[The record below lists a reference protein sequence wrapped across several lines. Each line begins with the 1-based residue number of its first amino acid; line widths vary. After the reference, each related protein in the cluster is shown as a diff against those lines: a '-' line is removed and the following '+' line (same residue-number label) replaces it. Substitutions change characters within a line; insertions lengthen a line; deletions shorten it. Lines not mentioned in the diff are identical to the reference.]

1 MDKNKTVNMNKN
13 KTINMDLFYFKK
25 YSRYLSYGEK
35 YELFLTLK
43 NLKRGCY
50 ISIHPRYE
58 KSLIRILHN
67 YKMNYV
73 INKFEIPKYNKTILD
88 FFISKKH
95 ISEEEKKLFQTS
107 VYSKEKSI
115 ILGKFLGYP
124 YSMDMHEV
132 NNEKDG
138 SIEYNL
144 ILNKNGNIWDTKNKK
159 QMIIYRIPKNKVNKK
174 LIQNSKN
181 MVKKYKKCIKD
192 SLGTLYPNFDIQLV
206 ITI

>member
-1 MDKNKTVNMNKN
+1 MDKKN
-13 KTINMDLFYFKK
+13 NIVNMDLFYFKK
-25 YSRYLSYGEK
+25 YSRYLAYGEK

-50 ISIHPRYE
+50 ISINPRYE
-58 KSLIRILHN
+58 KSLIRILHY

-95 ISEEEKKLFQTS
+95 ISEGEKKIFQTS
-107 VYSKEKSI
+107 VYSKEKSL

-124 YSMDMHEV
+124 FPMDMDKV

-138 SIEYNL
+138 VIEYNL
-144 ILNKNGNIWDTKNKK
+144 ILNKNDNIWDTKNKK
-159 QMIIYRIPKNKVNKK
+159 QMIAYRVPKNKINEK
-174 LIQNSKN
+174 LIKDSKN

-192 SLGTLYPNFDIQLV
+192 NLSEIYPNCDIQLV